1 MKVNDKV
8 RFVRG
13 RHAGETWFVNHV
25 EVAYWSDDD
34 GVRHAEYDVS
44 VVPSVG
50 ATVAKVARFEDL
62 EVI

>member
-1 MKVNDKV
+1 MKANDKV

-25 EVAYWSDDD
+25 EVAYWDDD
-34 GVRHAEYDVS
+34 NGVRHTSYDIS
-44 VVPSVG
+44 VVPSIG
-50 ATVAKVARFEDL
+50 AIVAKVAKFEDL